1 MKNNKK
7 TNKVEKV
14 VVVEVEKETVVDSK
28 PQPKKVNKPK
38 KTVKPDTKVVENIVK
53 IEDMI
58 SEDLREASLIIVK
71 LPIYVKW
78 FQRLRNLFKRK

>member
-28 PQPKKVNKPK
+28 HQPKKVNKPK